1 MWEISLIKLI
11 RAKSGISK
19 LFIAPWKLCRY
30 NGTEALGNTY
40 NKILNLCFWR
50 RQVIISMTIFGSKV
64 YFFGIESIQS
74 IDFVR
79 KAADIYS

>member
-40 NKILNLCFWR
+40 NKILNRFFGGG
-50 RQVIISMTIFGSKV
+50 QVIISKTIFFSKV
-64 YFFGIESIQS
+64 YFFGIERIQS